1 MANRNFSRVQ
11 ALDKE
16 IKFIHGQFAITGTSG
31 AVVWSDANKAKSTG
45 VKNIETD
52 TGNGNYKITLGV
64 VGGDTDKYP
73 HLYGFF
79 MDLQNATAVGATAGG
94 ALFQMKSQAMSTDGT
109 VNIQMLNSS
118 GAVAHPTNGDHFHFT
133 LILKNSNVPGTGV

>member
-1 MANRNFSRVQ
+1 MKRIKRY
-11 ALDKE
+11 ALLVIVMMIGYISYSQTDSNSVPPYCLKPP
-16 IKFIHGQFAITGTSG
+16 
-31 AVVWSDANKAKSTG
+31 ST
-45 VKNIETD
+45 VYKNIETD

-109 VNIQMLNSS
+109 VNIQMLNAS
-118 GAVAHPTNGDHFHFT
+118 GAVAHPTSGDHFHFT